1 MVIIILL
8 ALSLAAFV
16 AAALGIGAKV
26 NLTDIGLALYV
37 LTVLIG
43 AL

>member
-8 ALSLAAFV
+8 SIALACFV
-16 AAALGIGAKV
+16 AAALGVGAKV
-26 NLTDIGLALYV
+26 NLTDIGLALWV
-37 LTVLIG
+37 LTVLVG